1 MPLHIDLSARYGSST
16 SFEGHFKI
24 IQKIY
29 KPLTSKF
36 ALMFFSLFSRHKFLY
51 YFDNKYVHIS
61 KTTYCS
67 KKYNIYMMNIF
78 QRSILMCNSALN
90 YEYLFVLLLQYFI
103 PRVQH
108 GLCPGLRR
116 WPNICGKDP
125 DISFN
130 TGLQDL
136 KVWFF
141 ALSTDACVFI
151 VRNSM
156 MALSI
161 IERVIPK
168 GWSCGGQF
176 C

>member
-1 MPLHIDLSARYGSST
+1 MLWCFLVCFQDTNFYTILITNMCIFQKQHIVP
-16 SFEGHFKI
+16 KNI
-24 IQKIY
+24 
-29 KPLTSKF
+29 P
-36 ALMFFSLFSRHKFLY
+36 
-51 YFDNKYVHIS
+51 
-61 KTTYCS
+61 
-67 KKYNIYMMNIF
+67 KKQRLMNIF